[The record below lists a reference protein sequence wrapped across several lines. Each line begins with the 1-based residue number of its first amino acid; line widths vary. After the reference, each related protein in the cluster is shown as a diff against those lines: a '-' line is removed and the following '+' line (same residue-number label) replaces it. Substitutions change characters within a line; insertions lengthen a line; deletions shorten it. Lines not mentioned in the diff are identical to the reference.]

1 MRERLARA
9 LDDPTLEVAYR
20 LGDGRY
26 VDAAGRPVELPQRA
40 DRASPR

>member
-9 LDDPTLEVAYR
+9 LGDPTLEVAYR

-26 VDAAGRPVELPQRA
+26 VDAAGRPIELPTERTVPSRA
-40 DRASPR
+40 